1 MLWIYSR
8 HLQLRGE
15 HCVRTADIIVNY
27 NKVSVPV
34 FLLMPMPKGKSF
46 PVVRGKSNHK
56 NNCNKISVFPLPTL
70 GSALNLA
77 RVHLVRN
84 ITKTMLRFLLSWTCT
99 PHVFDHFRGIPK
111 SKNKLEN
118 IDERKRETSL
128 AIELVMSHII
138 KSRLM
143 NSLRISY
150 AFMWV
155 GKNIAETFW
164 RLSEGPA

>member
-1 MLWIYSR
+1 
-8 HLQLRGE
+8 
-15 HCVRTADIIVNY
+15 
-27 NKVSVPV
+27 
-34 FLLMPMPKGKSF
+34 MPMPKGKSF

-84 ITKTMLRFLLSWTCT
+84 ITKTMLRSLLTIKHDEA
-99 PHVFDHFRGIPK
+99 HVFDHFRGTPK

-155 GKNIAETFW
+155 GKNIAETF
-164 RLSEGPA
+164 